1 MEGGAVQRRLVRLM
15 WLSVAAALVT
25 IGLKASAWAVTGS
38 VGLLADAAESL
49 VNLAAAVLALV
60 LVRWAMQPPDEEH
73 AYGHD
78 KADYLSAGAEG
89 ALILVAAGTIVVSAV
104 GRLLDP
110 RPVEAAALGVALSS
124 VAALVNLGVARVLIG
139 AGREH
144 RSLILEADGRHLMT
158 DVWTTAGVVAGIAIV
173 AATGLDVLDPV
184 LALLVAANI
193 VRTGLELVSR
203 SAGGLMDRA
212 LEPEELARVQDVL
225 ARHSGATM
233 QFHALRTRR
242 AGRRA
247 FVDVHVLVPGDW
259 SVQRGHDAIEQVED
273 ELRQAL
279 GAATVLTHLEPLED
293 PASFA
298 DVGLDRAT

>member
-1 MEGGAVQRRLVRLM
+1 
-15 WLSVAAALVT
+15 
-25 IGLKASAWAVTGS
+25 
-38 VGLLADAAESL
+38 
-49 VNLAAAVLALV
+49 
-60 LVRWAMQPPDEEH
+60 
-73 AYGHD
+73 
-78 KADYLSAGAEG
+78 
-89 ALILVAAGTIVVSAV
+89 
-104 GRLLDP
+104 
-110 RPVEAAALGVALSS
+110 
-124 VAALVNLGVARVLIG
+124 
-139 AGREH
+139 
-144 RSLILEADGRHLMT
+144 
-158 DVWTTAGVVAGIAIV
+158 
-173 AATGLDVLDPV
+173 
-184 LALLVAANI
+184 
-193 VRTGLELVSR
+193 
-203 SAGGLMDRA
+203 MDRA